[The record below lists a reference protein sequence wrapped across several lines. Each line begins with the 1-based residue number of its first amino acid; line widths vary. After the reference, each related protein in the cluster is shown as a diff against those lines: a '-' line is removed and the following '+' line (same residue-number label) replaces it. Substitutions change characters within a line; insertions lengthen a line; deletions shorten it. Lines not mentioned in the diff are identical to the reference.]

1 METILIIV
9 LIIMASVFIISEV
22 WRTNI
27 AIKQEVRSEK
37 IDVLIMSKLT
47 KELAKMS
54 HDSLERELK
63 KHE

>member
-1 METILIIV
+1 MDIILTIV
-9 LIIMASVFIISEV
+9 LIIMASVFIVSEV

-54 HDSLERELK
+54 RDSLERELK
-63 KHE
+63 KNE